1 MTDSQNIINL
11 DDGWNVEIKKKALD
25 PLEVNKVY
33 YGIVSASQSLITT
46 AWSEDIPD
54 IAGETNFISTST
66 IFSSDE

>member
-33 YGIVSASQSLITT
+33 YGTVSAS
-46 AWSEDIPD
+46 
-54 IAGETNFISTST
+54 
-66 IFSSDE
+66 

>member
-54 IAGETNFISTST
+54 IAGETTFISTST

>member
-54 IAGETNFISTST
+54 SAGA
-66 IFSSDE
+66 